1 MASEK
6 VNNYINKAYK
16 GWLDYSAFQCQR
28 ARLNDQ
34 SGDVLNE
41 VIIALLTKNGDFLD
55 DLLNQDYGKTTGLDA
70 FVLRMIYRFAH
81 LPRATYRWTYCR
93 QHIDQSAD
101 VATLEYTQEEETDPD
116 NWMDE
121 ADHSQVIDLI
131 EQSDIS
137 QLAKDVFLWKFSERN
152 KLINWPG
159 KESKKEVYAIYD
171 KVLTYLL
178 HSLEKPDRSERKTG
192 VRQLTLF

>member
-81 LPRATYRWTYCR
+81 LPRATYRWNYCR
-93 QHIDQSAD
+93 HHVDQYADID
-101 VATLEYTQEEETDPD
+101 TIEYCEEETEPD
-116 NWMDE
+116 EWLNE
-121 ADHSQVIDLI
+121 ADNIQVIELI

-137 QLAKDVFLWKFSERN
+137 QLAKDVFLWKFQERN
-152 KLINWPG
+152 MLINWPG
-159 KESKKEVYAIYD
+159 KETKKEVYAIYD

-178 HSLEKPDRSERKTG
+178 HRFEKPDRTERKSG